1 MALAHLG
8 LTFIKRVRCLCFD
21 IKPVG
26 GPKIQI
32 ADYMDFLIEDCKID
46 PSFIECQGYHSMTNH
61 LMVTLTTEEVFKE
74 KLALVEKG
82 VPWTKKGGQVVFGF
96 SAQEYLTSVTI
107 QNWRPWMEV
116 KPIIDQMATFGEVIT
131 WNTVKTPGFPG
142 ILQNQLKLRMKL
154 KPGCVLPPDLGRSVS
169 DIGERLSI
177 FWEGSER
184 RCFKCQGVGH
194 SIAFCRQKAIDYD
207 TTPSQNTWAVV
218 ASKKPANK
226 NRQLPAA
233 GITAKTSAATAGKT
247 LPPAA
252 VQSTSGKQ
260 PVQVSAGR
268 PLPTMKDFVPP
279 TFSQSQ
285 DQKEKKAAKIAAK
298 AAKAA
303 AKVAATAAAKAAQAS
318 QADQVVDQV
327 AQDGQ
332 DGSQVVSTN
341 GEVSKGPRQTF
352 QSPARSDLESGEESD
367 METDMPLNQ
376 KGVNESRSLFLD
388 SEGSPPNSPSPSG
401 RQSRGIS
408 EHSSEFSSLPCNQ
421 QGLYPDAQSWTDEDL
436 DLGRK
441 RGLSLNGKVRNTKA
455 KNK

>member
-32 ADYMDFLIEDCKID
+32 SDYMDFLIEDCKID
-46 PSFIECQGYHSMTNH
+46 PVDIECQGYHTMTNH
-61 LMVTLTTEEVFKE
+61 LMVTLSTEEVFKE

-82 VPWTKKGGQVVFGF
+82 VSWTKKGGKLVYGF

-116 KPIIDQMATFGEVIT
+116 DPILEQMSKFGDVIT
-131 WNTVKTPGFPG
+131 WNYVETPGFPN

-218 ASKKPANK
+218 ASRKPVSK
-226 NRQLPAA
+226 GRQPVA
-233 GITAKTSAATAGKT
+233 IKVTAKSTAAPASKD
-247 LPPAA
+247 LPPPA
-252 VQSTSGKQ
+252 VQSTSGKKS
-260 PVQVSAGR
+260 VHGATGR
-268 PLPTMKDFVPP
+268 PLPNMSNCFAPLIQD
-279 TFSQSQ
+279 SQ
-285 DQKEKKAAKIAAK
+285 DKLEKKKAVKADKIAAK

-303 AKVAATAAAKAAQAS
+303 KAAQAAKDA
-318 QADQVVDQV
+318 QAAQVVM
-327 AQDGQ
+327 DGQ
-332 DGSQVVSTN
+332 DVSQ
-341 GEVSKGPRQTF
+341 GAEQM
-352 QSPARSDLESGEESD
+352 SDQDSEDEHD
-367 METDMPLNQ
+367 METGGL
-376 KGVNESRSLFLD
+376 KGSRDLFLD
-388 SEGSPPNSPSPSG
+388 SPSSQPSIHDEGDSQ
-401 RQSRGIS
+401 RIS
-408 EHSSEFSSLPCNQ
+408 EFNSDFSLPCNQ
-421 QGLYPDAQSWTDEDL
+421 LALYPDGLSPWSDQDPES
-436 DLGRK
+436 GRK
-441 RGLSLNGKVRNTKA
+441 RGLSVGAGVRNTKP
-455 KNK
+455 KNN